1 MFKLTKR
8 PSKLQKNGTILAPLD
23 RNKSQDEMN
32 ELEKYTNKQLKVSK
46 GAQTNLK
53 GIDPIPILKK
63 SIPWK
68 PSGKVNE
75 DELRKKSLS
84 PPV

>member
-8 PSKLQKNGTILAPLD
+8 PSKLQKNGPILAPLA
-23 RNKSQDEMN
+23 RNRSQDEIN
-32 ELEKYTNKQLKVSK
+32 ELEKYTNKQIKVSK

-53 GIDPIPILKK
+53 GIDGMPILKK

-75 DELRKKSLS
+75 DEMRK
-84 PPV
+84 

>member
-1 MFKLTKR
+1 
-8 PSKLQKNGTILAPLD
+8 
-23 RNKSQDEMN
+23 MN
-32 ELEKYTNKQLKVSK
+32 ELEKYTNKPLKVSK

-53 GIDPIPILKK
+53 GFDAIHIQKK

>member
-1 MFKLTKR
+1 
-8 PSKLQKNGTILAPLD
+8 
-23 RNKSQDEMN
+23 MN
-32 ELEKYTNKQLKVSK
+32 ELEKYTNKPLKVSK

-53 GIDPIPILKK
+53 GFDAIHIQKK
-63 SIPWK
+63 SISWK

>member
-46 GAQTNLK
+46 GA
-53 GIDPIPILKK
+53 
-63 SIPWK
+63 
-68 PSGKVNE
+68 
-75 DELRKKSLS
+75 
-84 PPV
+84 